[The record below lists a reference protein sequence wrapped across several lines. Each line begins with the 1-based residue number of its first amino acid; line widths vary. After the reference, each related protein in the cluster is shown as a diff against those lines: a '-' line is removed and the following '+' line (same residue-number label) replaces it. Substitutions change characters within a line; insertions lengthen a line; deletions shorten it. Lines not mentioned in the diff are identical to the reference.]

1 MTFLKSCYI
10 VKTHRTGRTGPTSL
24 TGGKHEITNRAGA
37 AAAAR
42 HCETARLQRRRRGQ
56 LRGAPVG
63 ALWEAEAGRGRN
75 RNHLRRNRR
84 HGRTARRHGCGRG
97 PAAAGLVFQELAGP
111 AAPVSVRSRQA
122 DRGQGLHDCERGV
135 KLRKLIYAKS
145 YDSGIC

>member
-1 MTFLKSCYI
+1 M
-10 VKTHRTGRTGPTSL
+10 
-24 TGGKHEITNRAGA
+24 
-37 AAAAR
+37 
-42 HCETARLQRRRRGQ
+42 
-56 LRGAPVG
+56 G
-63 ALWEAEAGRGRN
+63 ALRKAGFIGGGG
-75 RNHLRRNRR
+75 RNHLRRDRR
-84 HGRTARRHGCGRG
+84 DSRAARRHGCGRG